1 MKHAQGSVSSA
12 ELEWETLRKR
22 MVADQI
28 VRRGVKDPRVLA
40 VMETLPRHL
49 FVPAES
55 MDQAYTDNPVPIGLQ
70 QTISQPYMVASMSE
84 LLAIDETSR
93 VLEIGT
99 GSGYQTAVLA
109 RLVREVYTI
118 ELEPELSAR
127 ASSLLTQLQLAN
139 IQYRVGDGS
148 AGWPEAGPFDR
159 IIVTATADQLPQPL
173 VAQLGQNGRMILP
186 LRDQGTQEQ
195 WLTLVT
201 VSAGIATQERLY
213 PVRFVP
219 LRKGKS

>member
-1 MKHAQGSVSSA
+1 MSLA
-12 ELEWETLRKR
+12 ESEWETLRKR

-55 MDQAYTDNPVPIGLQ
+55 IDQAYTDNPVPIGLQ

-84 LLAIDETSR
+84 LLAMDETSR

-109 RLVREVYTI
+109 RLVREVFTI
-118 ELEPELSAR
+118 ELEPELSTR
-127 ASSLLTQLQLAN
+127 ASSLLTQLRLAN

-148 AGWPEAGPFDR
+148 LGWPEAAPFDR
-159 IIVTATADQLPQPL
+159 IIVTATADTLPHAL

-201 VSAGIATQERLY
+201 VSAGTATQERLY

-219 LRKGKS
+219 LRKGNS